1 MSKTALITGGIGDL
15 GFASAELL
23 AKEQGYRLALLDW
36 AEESKATP
44 RLRALMDAGHEAIF
58 LRADVSRRAEVE
70 KALERVWQE
79 FGGLDYCLCNAAIT
93 GDKHILDFSAEE
105 WQRVL
110 DINLGGYFHV
120 SQAVARRWVKEEKK
134 GKLVFMGSWVQEV
147 PYKLIG
153 PYCVAKAG
161 AWMLCRIMAMELG
174 PYGITANC
182 VAPGNVDAGLTAVE
196 MQEMPW
202 MRAEYSRQIPLR
214 RMQTAED
221 VAQMVA
227 FTASPAS
234 DYITGTCF
242 LTDGGC
248 TAGSATPLT
257 EKDMSKKNY

>member
-1 MSKTALITGGIGDL
+1 MRKTALITGGIGDL

-23 AKEQGYRLALLDW
+23 AKEQGYSLVLMDW
-36 AEESKATP
+36 AEESRAEP
-44 RLRALMDAGHEAIF
+44 RLKKLKDAGFDVMF
-58 LRADVSRRAEVE
+58 LRTDVSQRADVET
-70 KALERVWQE
+70 ALERIWGE
-79 FGGLDYCLCNAAIT
+79 LGGLNYCLCTAAIT

-105 WQRVL
+105 WQRHL
-110 DINLGGYFHV
+110 DINLSGYFHV
-120 SQAVARRWVKEEKK
+120 SQLVARRWVKEGKK
-134 GKLVFMGSWVQEV
+134 GKLVFMGSWVQDV

-161 AWMLCRIMAMELG
+161 AWMLCRMMAMELG

-182 VAPGNVDAGLTAVE
+182 VAPGNVDAGLTAEE
-196 MQEMPW
+196 MRQMPW
-202 MRAEYSRQIPLR
+202 MREFYSQQIPLR

-234 DYITGTCF
+234 DYANGTCF

-248 TAGSATPLT
+248 TAGSATPLI
-257 EKDMSKKNY
+257 ERDLSKKNF

>member
-1 MSKTALITGGIGDL
+1 MAGRALITGGIGDL

-23 AKEQGYRLALLDW
+23 AREQGCRLALMDCV
-36 AEESKATP
+36 EPGKAAP
-44 RLRALMDAGHEAIF
+44 RLKALQDAGHDVMY
-58 LRADVSRRAEVE
+58 LCTDVSRRADVE
-70 KALERVWQE
+70 KSLDAVWQK

-105 WQRVL
+105 WQRTL
-110 DINLGGYFHV
+110 DVNLGGYFHV
-120 SQAVARRWVKEEKK
+120 SQAVARRWVREQHK

-196 MQEMPW
+196 MREMPW
-202 MRAEYSRQIPLR
+202 MREEYARQIPLR

-221 VAQMVA
+221 VAQVVG

-234 DYITGTCF
+234 DYVTGACF
-242 LTDGGC
+242 LADGGC
-248 TAGSATPLT
+248 TAGAATPLT
-257 EKDMSKKNY
+257 EKDLSRKNY